1 MFVAKSPKAKFA
13 EEWMMRKLVI
23 EKLKSRVDMIKV
35 PVIAEFIFYFPETV
49 YFTKAG
55 PRSKKIPDTSNL
67 YELPQD
73 CLQAVG
79 ILENDTLVD
88 GHDGSRRQPVNG
100 SKYYLNIRLIA
111 V

>member
-1 MFVAKSPKAKFA
+1 MI
-13 EEWMMRKLVI
+13 RKLIV
-23 EKLKSRVDMIKV
+23 EKLKSRVDMIKT
-35 PVIAEFIFYFPETV
+35 PVIAEFTFYFPETI

-55 PRSKKIPDTSNL
+55 PRSKKLPDASNL

-73 CLQAVG
+73 CLQKVG

-88 GHDGSRRQPVNG
+88 GHDGSRRKSIEG
-100 SKYYLNIRLIA
+100 SKYFIRIKLSE